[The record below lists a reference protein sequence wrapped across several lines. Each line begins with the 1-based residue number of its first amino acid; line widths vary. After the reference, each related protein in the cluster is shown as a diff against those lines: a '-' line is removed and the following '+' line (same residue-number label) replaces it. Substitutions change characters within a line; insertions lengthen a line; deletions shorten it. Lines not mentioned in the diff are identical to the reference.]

1 MDRHQTLLLT
11 EGDISRIIE
20 MAWEDRTPFEAIKHQ
35 FGLSQAEV
43 IVLMRSQLKPRVFI
57 SWRKRTRGQ
66 QTKHSALRNPR
77 ATGTAHHFSTSR
89 CGLSI
94 FYRLR

>member
-1 MDRHQTLLLT
+1 MDGSQAMLLT

-35 FGLSQAEV
+35 FGLGQAEV
-43 IVLMRSQLKPRVFI
+43 IVLMRQQLKSGAFI

-66 QTKHSALRNPR
+66 QTKHAALRSSAVNRHCSSFQHKQVRP
-77 ATGTAHHFSTSR
+77 
-89 CGLSI
+89 
-94 FYRLR
+94 

>member
-35 FGLSQAEV
+35 FGLSEAEV

-66 QTKHSALRNPR
+66 QTKHSALRSPKVNRHCSSFQHKQVRP
-77 ATGTAHHFSTSR
+77 
-89 CGLSI
+89 
-94 FYRLR
+94 